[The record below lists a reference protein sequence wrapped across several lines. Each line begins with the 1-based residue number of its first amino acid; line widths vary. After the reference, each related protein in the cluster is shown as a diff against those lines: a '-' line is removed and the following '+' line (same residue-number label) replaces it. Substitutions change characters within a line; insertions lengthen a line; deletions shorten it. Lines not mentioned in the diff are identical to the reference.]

1 MKRIC
6 ILLMMILSSLGCL
19 TAQSYHV
26 GDIYTAPDGSQGV
39 VFYLFPDGTGGW
51 AVALNDASES
61 CAWGDASDVPDL
73 ANQNVSHY
81 QMLLYDTSGYTNTQL
96 IRNYQNSSAYAAGVV
111 DFAHGWYLP
120 SPAQLR
126 MLHAIMPRLVNVL
139 ENANGTRMSLDW
151 YWCSAEQNETAAWQ
165 VDFGHNSYH
174 GHFNPA
180 DKSSLCHVRAVRT
193 FSYGPSY
200 LWSTGQTTASIT
212 VAPQEST
219 VYTVTASSTVGY
231 SDVDSAEVTVLPRH
245 SVSFSESVCDS
256 YNWGDETYTQ
266 SGEYTR
272 MLTNVVGCDSVV
284 TLYLTVNYTSDST
297 LDVVILENDLP
308 YIFNGD
314 TLTQPGTY
322 TQTLTNAGG
331 CDSIITLLLT
341 VHYNV
346 TTMMDSTVCENQL
359 PIVWNG
365 LTFEETA
372 TQNAVFT
379 AQNGADSIVV
389 MHLEVHPTP
398 IAAISGLSTL
408 CTDSVVVLTADSAAY
423 YLWNT
428 GATTRD
434 ITISEAGTYSLT
446 VSNQYG
452 CSSTATHLLQNQ
464 ENPILSVT
472 IPDMCAG
479 GSYTVSVGHQGDDNI
494 VLGHGE
500 TTLSMA
506 DTIYLPDGVYCDPY
520 GCSYQSPL
528 TFTAYAD
535 GDVIQS
541 ADDIYYVLL
550 NMEHSWIGDIYINIT
565 CPNGQKADLL
575 KYGGSGTSDCN
586 AQIPFSSR
594 GWKSG
599 SNIQVS
605 SYLGAAYDYDVP
617 TCDEAAFGNEPGVG
631 WNYCW
636 SNNTTQ
642 GYTYAPGDG
651 YIYRSGNASSG
662 IVDSSNVAA
671 GTQFYHPDD
680 PFSNLIGCPLN
691 GTWTIEVLDG
701 WSGDNGYIFGWELA
715 LSTEMLPDV
724 EFVLDHST
732 ADGPWVT
739 TLSDSLF
746 QINPPAD
753 LAHDTTIAYTFTV
766 YDTTGC
772 GYDTTV
778 NLTFFAAPHTEF
790 DTAVC
795 VSFTWNGVEYTTS
808 GQYVQTF
815 TSAQGCDSVVTC
827 NLTIMEGVETADTLE
842 LVENQL
848 PYYFAPTGT
857 TYTMDSPAV
866 SQQTCTLS
874 TVQGCD
880 SVVTLTVVIHP
891 NITQSMDTAVCA
903 SALPLAWHGAVF
915 GESGTQSITT
925 PASTGAD
932 STVVL
937 TVAVFP
943 TYFTS
948 VDVGMCQGES
958 YVFLGETLTEP
969 GVYTDTLQTVH
980 GCDSVVTLTLTVYPS
995 YNIPVSHEMCQGESY
1010 DFFNET
1016 LTSSGT
1022 YMKTFQ
1028 TANGCDSVITLTLT
1042 VHPLP
1047 TAEITGPATLCTD
1060 SSATLVAGPAA
1071 SYLWST
1077 GDTTQAIG
1085 VTAEGSYTV
1094 TVTGAHGCA
1103 ATAAH
1108 QLQTL
1113 ENPILSVTVP
1123 EMCAGGSY
1131 TLTVGHQSDDN
1142 VVLGHGET
1150 TLSMAD
1156 TIYLPDGVYCEPYGC
1171 SYQSPLTFTAYG
1183 EGATIQS
1190 ADDIYY
1196 VRLNMEHSWIGD
1208 IYINITCPN
1217 GQKADLLKY
1226 GGSGTSDCN
1235 SQIPASSRG
1244 WKSGSNTQVSSYLG
1258 AAYDYDVMVCDAN
1271 AFGNEP
1277 GVGWNYCWSNNTT
1290 QGYTYAPGDGYIY
1303 RSGNVHN
1310 GVVDSSNVAAGTQF
1324 YHPDDPFGSL
1334 VGCPL
1339 NGTWTIE
1346 VLDGWSG
1353 DNGYIFG
1360 WELALSTEM
1369 LPDVEFVLDHSTADG
1384 PWVTTLSDSLFQI
1397 NPPANLAHDTTIA
1410 YTFTVYDTAGC
1421 GYDTTV
1427 NITFLAVPHTEF
1439 DTAVCVSF
1447 TWNGVEYTTSGQYV
1461 QTFTNF
1467 QGCDSVVTCT
1477 LSLLE
1482 GTSTT
1487 GVLEL
1492 VENQLPYYFAPT
1504 GTTFTVQS
1512 PAVSQQTYTLST
1524 VDGCDSVVTQTVY
1537 IYHNVSTQVDTTVCA
1552 SSLPYTWHGHT
1563 YAAAGYHST
1572 TLLTSH
1578 GADSTV
1584 TYHLSVDN
1592 IGASIGNVTHIT
1604 CHGESTGAATATV
1617 TGGQSPMSYSWT
1629 NASGTGVSTATSIS
1643 NRPAGAYT
1651 FTVTDNL
1658 GCTATASV
1666 TLNTLNGPLTPGTI
1680 ASDQDVCE
1688 GAAIETFTGTAAS
1701 GGDNGAYQWQISAD
1715 GADWAAAPGAANAQ
1729 NYTYPSPAA
1738 GNFALRRAWVSQS
1751 CGTVYSNEVSVSVWQ
1766 STSDTVAA
1774 DVCQGAGY
1782 QGDGFDIAAEQIAEL
1797 GPYTFEQHY
1806 AGVHCDSAVVLQL
1819 TVHPN
1824 YAQTLEDEICEGD
1837 GYNNNGFHI
1846 SPNETVGVGEL
1857 ERVLNLQSAAGCD
1870 SVVTLQLTV
1879 VDTAARIVSLTEDFC
1894 DGMMMELMV
1903 VTEMPDYE
1911 WSTLETSPNI
1921 TVTMPG
1927 LYSVTAYQGD
1937 CSVTAWYV
1945 VQGCDLHLY
1954 LPNAITPTKNEGLN
1968 DYFSIPE
1975 LLHSMLYDFEIS
1987 IMNRWG
1993 EQIFYSTDKSFR
2005 WYGEYNGAV
2014 HVNTVYN
2021 YVIRYKDMNGKP
2033 FVVTGSITVL

>member
-398 IAAISGLSTL
+398 IAVISGLSTL
-408 CTDSVVVLTADSAAY
+408 CTDSVVVLTADSATS
-423 YLWNT
+423 YLWST

-434 ITISEAGTYSLT
+434 ITVLEVGTYSLT
-446 VSNQYG
+446 VTNQYG

-479 GSYTVSVGHQGDDNI
+479 GSYMVSVGHQGDDNI

-520 GCSYQSPL
+520 GCSYRSPL

-701 WSGDNGYIFGWELA
+701 WSGDNGYIFGWELS

-724 EFVLDHST
+724 EFVLDHTTADGPWVTTLSDSLFQINPPADLAHDTVIAYTFTVYDTAGCGYDSTVNITFYAAPNTVIDTAVCVSFTWNDSIYTETGQYVHHLTTASGCDSVITINLTILESVATDDTLELVENQLPYYFAPTGTTYTMDSPAVSQQTYTLTTVQGCDSVVTLTVMIHPNITQYVDTSVCASALPLTWHGVVFESMGTQSITSLASTGADSTVVMTVTVYQLPTAVITGPSTLCADSTATLTASAADSYLWSTGDTTQSVTVTEEGTYTVTVTDAIGCASSASRMLQMMENPIMSANIPDMCAGGSYTVSVGHQSDDNIVLGHGETTLSMVNTIFLPDGQPCNDGVEMSGQLEYCSYVSPVTFTSFAPYSTIQSANDIWYVRVKMEHSFVGDLWIKLTCPNGQYVSILRKNSSGSSGCSGQIPASEWGWLGAGSSGADFGVVGPSNSSPKCDPDVNPMGIPWNYVWSNNTNNGYQYFSENYVYGSSNVHNGIMDSTNVAQMTNVFHPEGSFSNLIGCPMNGTWSIEVLDGWSGDNGWITEWEIALDPALLPDLEFVFDHST

-795 VSFTWNGVEYTTS
+795 VSFTWNGIEYTTS

-827 NLTIMEGVETADTLE
+827 NLTIMEGVETADTLV

-857 TYTMDSPAV
+857 TFTVQSPAV
-866 SQQTCTLS
+866 SQQTYTLS

-891 NITQSMDTAVCA
+891 NIMQSMDTAVCA

-948 VDVGMCQGES
+948 VDVGMCQGE
-958 YVFLGETLTEP
+958 
-969 GVYTDTLQTVH
+969 
-980 GCDSVVTLTLTVYPS
+980 
-995 YNIPVSHEMCQGESY
+995 
-1010 DFFNET
+1010 
-1016 LTSSGT
+1016 
-1022 YMKTFQ
+1022 
-1028 TANGCDSVITLTLT
+1028 
-1042 VHPLP
+1042 
-1047 TAEITGPATLCTD
+1047 
-1060 SSATLVAGPAA
+1060 
-1071 SYLWST
+1071 
-1077 GDTTQAIG
+1077 
-1085 VTAEGSYTV
+1085 
-1094 TVTGAHGCA
+1094 
-1103 ATAAH
+1103 
-1108 QLQTL
+1108 
-1113 ENPILSVTVP
+1113 
-1123 EMCAGGSY
+1123 
-1131 TLTVGHQSDDN
+1131 
-1142 VVLGHGET
+1142 
-1150 TLSMAD
+1150 
-1156 TIYLPDGVYCEPYGC
+1156 
-1171 SYQSPLTFTAYG
+1171 
-1183 EGATIQS
+1183 
-1190 ADDIYY
+1190 
-1196 VRLNMEHSWIGD
+1196 
-1208 IYINITCPN
+1208 
-1217 GQKADLLKY
+1217 
-1226 GGSGTSDCN
+1226 
-1235 SQIPASSRG
+1235 
-1244 WKSGSNTQVSSYLG
+1244 
-1258 AAYDYDVMVCDAN
+1258 
-1271 AFGNEP
+1271 
-1277 GVGWNYCWSNNTT
+1277 
-1290 QGYTYAPGDGYIY
+1290 
-1303 RSGNVHN
+1303 
-1310 GVVDSSNVAAGTQF
+1310 
-1324 YHPDDPFGSL
+1324 
-1334 VGCPL
+1334 
-1339 NGTWTIE
+1339 
-1346 VLDGWSG
+1346 
-1353 DNGYIFG
+1353 
-1360 WELALSTEM
+1360 
-1369 LPDVEFVLDHSTADG
+1369 
-1384 PWVTTLSDSLFQI
+1384 
-1397 NPPANLAHDTTIA
+1397 
-1410 YTFTVYDTAGC
+1410 
-1421 GYDTTV
+1421 
-1427 NITFLAVPHTEF
+1427 
-1439 DTAVCVSF
+1439 
-1447 TWNGVEYTTSGQYV
+1447 
-1461 QTFTNF
+1461 
-1467 QGCDSVVTCT
+1467 
-1477 LSLLE
+1477 
-1482 GTSTT
+1482 
-1487 GVLEL
+1487 
-1492 VENQLPYYFAPT
+1492 
-1504 GTTFTVQS
+1504 
-1512 PAVSQQTYTLST
+1512 
-1524 VDGCDSVVTQTVY
+1524 
-1537 IYHNVSTQVDTTVCA
+1537 
-1552 SSLPYTWHGHT
+1552 
-1563 YAAAGYHST
+1563 
-1572 TLLTSH
+1572 
-1578 GADSTV
+1578 
-1584 TYHLSVDN
+1584 
-1592 IGASIGNVTHIT
+1592 
-1604 CHGESTGAATATV
+1604 
-1617 TGGQSPMSYSWT
+1617 
-1629 NASGTGVSTATSIS
+1629 
-1643 NRPAGAYT
+1643 
-1651 FTVTDNL
+1651 
-1658 GCTATASV
+1658 
-1666 TLNTLNGPLTPGTI
+1666 
-1680 ASDQDVCE
+1680 
-1688 GAAIETFTGTAAS
+1688 
-1701 GGDNGAYQWQISAD
+1701 
-1715 GADWAAAPGAANAQ
+1715 
-1729 NYTYPSPAA
+1729 
-1738 GNFALRRAWVSQS
+1738 
-1751 CGTVYSNEVSVSVWQ
+1751 
-1766 STSDTVAA
+1766 
-1774 DVCQGAGY
+1774 
-1782 QGDGFDIAAEQIAEL
+1782 
-1797 GPYTFEQHY
+1797 
-1806 AGVHCDSAVVLQL
+1806 
-1819 TVHPN
+1819 
-1824 YAQTLEDEICEGD
+1824 
-1837 GYNNNGFHI
+1837 
-1846 SPNETVGVGEL
+1846 
-1857 ERVLNLQSAAGCD
+1857 
-1870 SVVTLQLTV
+1870 
-1879 VDTAARIVSLTEDFC
+1879 
-1894 DGMMMELMV
+1894 
-1903 VTEMPDYE
+1903 
-1911 WSTLETSPNI
+1911 
-1921 TVTMPG
+1921 
-1927 LYSVTAYQGD
+1927 
-1937 CSVTAWYV
+1937 
-1945 VQGCDLHLY
+1945 
-1954 LPNAITPTKNEGLN
+1954 
-1968 DYFSIPE
+1968 
-1975 LLHSMLYDFEIS
+1975 
-1987 IMNRWG
+1987 
-1993 EQIFYSTDKSFR
+1993 
-2005 WYGEYNGAV
+2005 
-2014 HVNTVYN
+2014 
-2021 YVIRYKDMNGKP
+2021 
-2033 FVVTGSITVL
+2033 